1 MKISEKIKFSN
12 LNTKDL
18 KNFQKFIKKHWNKN
32 HIYAN
37 DISFFNW
44 QHKIKY
50 NYNCIV
56 AKSNKQILGVQA
68 FIPQNQYDNK
78 LPGNQIFLALFR
90 CLANSKPGTGL
101 LLYNSLINKYVP
113 QFIGTTGF
121 NSNMILFHK
130 WQGFKIGQMNHYVAL
145 SPYKKKFN
153 IALVPKNFQIRIKKK
168 KKYINYQKINLK
180 NIDNYVAKKIY
191 SYQIPNKSNT
201 FIKNRFM
208 KHPIYKYLL
217 YGSII
222 NNKAQAICV
231 FRVIKKSKRA
241 VIKLVDF
248 IGQNKFFPLFNNL
261 FIDLIKKYSA
271 EYIDFYSY
279 GIKSNYII
287 KAGFINRKKYQKL
300 IIPEYFEPFVKKNID
315 LMYGYKTSIKYP
327 LVRLFKADG
336 DRDRPSILKKL
347 NKKVNNT

>member
-1 MKISEKIKFSN
+1 M
-12 LNTKDL
+12 
-18 KNFQKFIKKHWNKN
+18 
-32 HIYAN
+32 
-37 DISFFNW
+37 
-44 QHKIKY
+44 
-50 NYNCIV
+50 
-56 AKSNKQILGVQA
+56 
-68 FIPQNQYDNK
+68 
-78 LPGNQIFLALFR
+78 ALFR
-90 CLANSKPGTGL
+90 CLPISKPGTGL
-101 LLYNSLINKYVP
+101 LLYNSIINKYVP

-130 WQGFKIGQMNHYVAL
+130 WQGFKIGQMNHHVAL
-145 SPYKKKFN
+145 SPFKKKFN
-153 IALVPKNFQIRIKKK
+153 IALVPKNLQIRIKKR
-168 KKYINYQKINLK
+168 KKYVNYQKINLK
-180 NIDNYVAKKIY
+180 NIDNYVTKKIY

-217 YGSII
+217 YGAIV
-222 NNKAQAICV
+222 NNKVQAICV
-231 FRVIKKSKRA
+231 FRIIKKSKIA
-241 VIKLVDF
+241 VIKVVDF
-248 IGQNKFFPLFNNL
+248 IGQNKFFPMFNNL

-279 GIKSNYII
+279 GMKSNYII

-336 DRDRPSILKKL
+336 DRDRPSFWK
-347 NKKVNNT
+347 NKQIHK